1 MRAVCLFSLGM
12 YPIKF
17 NLRTIY
23 ICVNS
28 MQHLYLSCFKITVQI
43 SLLKY
48 GEMINSELHSDTFNA
63 ARPSSV
69 VRSAD
74 STLPFCPAEQQSVSQ
89 SVRAEKAVRR
99 LPSQRHQTVG
109 GGEKPGNVVVA
120 SGKQHRPNEGT
131 PTEKDRAKGA
141 VIFNLPGPPAGLGC
155 RSTRLGSL
163 SAWLISLALRLASRT
178 LRRRKRGETGCQCC
192 SNLWQT
198 FNNALFNSVLLSP
211 PERALNRH
219 FTGEAAIAL
228 TAELTSWRGGGTQVF
243 LFLFLIFFFFKA
255 FIYLFFFFLHGLL
268 RFLPNRTRACRF
280 WWLQTKNWGFEAAC

>member
-1 MRAVCLFSLGM
+1 MHAVCLFSLGM

-17 NLRTIY
+17 NVRTIY

-28 MQHLYLSCFKITVQI
+28 MQHLYFLSCFKITVQI

-74 STLPFCPAEQQSVSQ
+74 STLPFCPAEQSVSQ

-120 SGKQHRPNEGT
+120 SGKQHQPNEGT
-131 PTEKDRAKGA
+131 PTEKDRAEGA
-141 VIFNLPGPPAGLGC
+141 VIFNLPGPPAG
-155 RSTRLGSL
+155 LGSL

-192 SNLWQT
+192 SNL
-198 FNNALFNSVLLSP
+198 
-211 PERALNRH
+211 
-219 FTGEAAIAL
+219 
-228 TAELTSWRGGGTQVF
+228 
-243 LFLFLIFFFFKA
+243 
-255 FIYLFFFFLHGLL
+255 
-268 RFLPNRTRACRF
+268 
-280 WWLQTKNWGFEAAC
+280 